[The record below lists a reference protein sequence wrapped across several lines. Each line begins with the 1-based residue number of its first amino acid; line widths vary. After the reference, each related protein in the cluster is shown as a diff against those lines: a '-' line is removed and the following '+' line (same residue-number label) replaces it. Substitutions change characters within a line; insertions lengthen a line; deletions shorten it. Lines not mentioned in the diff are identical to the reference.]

1 MVKILGMGIFLEIA
15 MQSEYLEKKWATIKR
30 ILNMGLHFGEG
41 EDSVHITI
49 GLLLLLTI
57 ALLITGLLIR
67 VFKRIFTRKMS
78 DEDRRKTYTIIR
90 FAKFLIYLGVVIF
103 TLGMAGVDITI
114 LITASAALF
123 VGLGL
128 ALQQSFQDILGGIF
142 IITDKSVQV
151 GDVVEIDGKVGKVFE
166 IKLRTTRATTRD
178 DKVLIIPNH
187 KFINDVT
194 FNYTQNYPKTRDFV
208 RVGVSYGSDV
218 QLVSRILIE
227 CAEAEPRIGKEPPPF
242 VLFDDF
248 GDSALIFTLHFF
260 IRDSFQA
267 LKIKSSVRYMIDEKF
282 RESGVVIPFPQRDV
296 HLFPSAPASGQ
307 RGSSKHQQESK

>member
-1 MVKILGMGIFLEIA
+1 MAKILGMGTFLQIA
-15 MQSEYLEKKWATIKR
+15 LQSDYLERKWATVKR
-30 ILNMGLHFGEG
+30 ILNIGLHFGEG
-41 EDSVHITI
+41 ENSIDITI
-49 GLLLLLTI
+49 GLLLVLTLAI
-57 ALLITGLLIR
+57 IVTGLLIR
-67 VFKRIFTRKMS
+67 LFKRVFTRNMS
-78 DEDRRKTYTIIR
+78 DEDRRKTFTIIR
-90 FAKFLIYLGVVIF
+90 FAKYIIYLGVVIF
-103 TLGMAGVDITI
+103 TLSMAGVDITI

-128 ALQQSFQDILGGIF
+128 ALQQSFQDILGGIY

-166 IKLRTTRATTRD
+166 IQLRTTRATTRD

-218 QLVSRILIE
+218 ELVTRILIE

-248 GDSALIFTLHFF
+248 GDSALIFSLHFF

-267 LKIKSSVRYMIDEKF
+267 LKIKSSVRYMIDERF
-282 RESGVVIPFPQRDV
+282 RKSDVVIPFPQRDV
-296 HLFPSAPASGQ
+296 HLFPSAAIPGQ
-307 RGSSKHQQESK
+307 GHSPNQKQESK